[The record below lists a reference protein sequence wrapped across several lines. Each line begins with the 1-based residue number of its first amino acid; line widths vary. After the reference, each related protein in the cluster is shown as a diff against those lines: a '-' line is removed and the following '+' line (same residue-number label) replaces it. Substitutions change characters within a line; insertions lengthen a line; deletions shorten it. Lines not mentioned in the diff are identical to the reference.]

1 MKLSRI
7 AIPGFILLG
16 ALPMAG
22 CGSAAAD
29 GATSARTVAITV
41 THTVTPTDSTTIAD
55 PSGETPAAPSEV
67 DVTPSSPPTLTAG
80 QRLGLDAFFEPAYV
94 WGESRYDVA
103 DRGQVQGV
111 SALVSRCST
120 PGDSLEMRL
129 ENKFKQLKFSVGQS
143 NDSASSKYNLVVAV
157 VANGKQVD
165 VRNIPFNAVQ
175 DFSLSVDGVNALEVS
190 FIRKLPEGG
199 CGSSTVRAVVFD
211 GMLS

>member
-7 AIPGFILLG
+7 AIPGVILLG
-16 ALPMAG
+16 ALPLAG

-41 THTVTPTDSTTIAD
+41 TQTVTPTDSQTSAD
-55 PSGETPAAPSEV
+55 PSGDAPAAPSEV
-67 DVTPSSPPTLTAG
+67 DVSPSAPPTLTAG

-94 WGESRYDVA
+94 WEESRYDVA

-111 SALVSRCST
+111 SALVTSCST
-120 PGDSLEMRL
+120 PRQSLEMRL

-175 DFSLSVDGVNALEVS
+175 DFSLPVDGVNALEVS
-190 FIRKLPEGG
+190 FARNLPTGG
-199 CGSSTVRAVVFD
+199 CDSDTIRAVVFD
-211 GMLS
+211 GSLS